1 MDDWQSAEDHVD
13 RAVDLYHRGR
23 WTEAEAE
30 FRKAISH
37 DPSRGD
43 WHFNLGLT
51 LEAAGRDGDA
61 LACFEMAAS
70 LLPSECEP
78 SLAAGCAAARLSRH
92 AEALAHFERASEIA
106 PDHEGAYA
114 RRIEMLGALGRHEEA
129 ETVYFLAQQAVEE
142 YPHCLKAMGES
153 LLERGNLDRAGWC
166 FREALRQDPSIGGV
180 RSRLALVLAAT
191 GRPNRA
197 LQMYLQDLRDDPGN
211 VATLLSYGS
220 LLADLKRH
228 PEAAEKFRRVLEL
241 EPANAEA
248 HWRLGEL
255 ALRAGRLEQAR
266 SEFELAI
273 QLEPDRPDANLHL
286 AEVRRRL
293 GHRPEA
299 RRHLAEQTRRLIAS
313 ERPSPASVLRT
324 AELVLDA
331 SEGRSTSDARRAI
344 DLLDHLREFVRRD
357 PEALRLLAYACF
369 SARDLDRGVSVSRR
383 LLRLD
388 SGSIAAM
395 HNLSLAALES
405 GRLRVAWMWWRK
417 AARIAPTDD
426 GLRRIRTQ
434 LVLATFA
441 ERLGTVRRAIGRTL
455 AASAGGF
462 RRIAARVRSLR

>member
-1 MDDWQSAEDHVD
+1 MDEWQSAEDHVD

-23 WTEAEAE
+23 WSEAEAE

-61 LACFEMAAS
+61 LTCYEMAAS
-70 LLPSECEP
+70 LLPSEYEP
-78 SLAAGCAAARLSRH
+78 SIAAGCAAARLARH
-92 AEALAHFERASEIA
+92 AEALAHFERANEIA
-106 PDHEGAYA
+106 PEHEGGYA
-114 RRIEMLGALGRHEEA
+114 RRIEMLSALGRHDEA
-129 ETVYFLAQQAVEE
+129 ETVYFLAQQALEE
-142 YPHCLKAMGES
+142 YPLCLKAMGES
-153 LLERGNLDRAGWC
+153 LLDRGNLDRAGWC

-180 RSRLALVLAAT
+180 RSRLASVLAAT

-255 ALRAGRLEQAR
+255 AVRAGRLETAR
-266 SEFELAI
+266 SEFELAL
-273 QLEPDRPDANLHL
+273 QLEPDRPDAHLHL

-299 RRHLAEQTRRLIAS
+299 RRHLAEQTRRLVAM
-313 ERPSPASVLRT
+313 ERPVPASVLRT
-324 AELVLDA
+324 AELVLES
-331 SEGRSTSDARRAI
+331 SEGRSTTDARRAI
-344 DLLDHLREFVRRD
+344 ELLDHLHEFVRGD
-357 PEALRLLAYACF
+357 PEALRLLAFACF
-369 SARDLDRGVSVSRR
+369 SAGDLDRGASVSRR

-388 SGSIAAM
+388 PGSIAAM
-395 HNLSLAALES
+395 HNLSLSALES
-405 GRLRVAWMWWRK
+405 GRLLVAWMWWRK
-417 AARIAPTDD
+417 GSRTAPTDE

-434 LVLATFA
+434 LVLATIV
-441 ERLGTVRRAIGRTL
+441 E
-455 AASAGGF
+455 
-462 RRIAARVRSLR
+462 RIAASRNTVGRLLAIARGEFRRLVAKVRGLR

>member
-1 MDDWQSAEDHVD
+1 MDEWQSAEDHVD

-23 WTEAEAE
+23 WSEAEAE

-43 WHFNLGLT
+43 WHFNIGLT
-51 LEAAGRDGDA
+51 LEAAGRDADA
-61 LACFEMAAS
+61 LSCYEMASS

-78 SLAAGCAAARLSRH
+78 SLAAGCAAARLGQH
-92 AEALAHFERASEIA
+92 AEALEHFERASTIE

-114 RRIEMLGALGRHEEA
+114 RRIEMLAAMWRHDEA
-129 ETVYFLAQQAVEE
+129 DTVYFLAQQSLEE

-153 LLERGNLDRAGWC
+153 LFERGNLDRAGWC

-180 RSRLALVLAAT
+180 RSRLAAVLAAT

-211 VATLLSYGS
+211 IATLLSYGS

-255 ALRAGRLEQAR
+255 ALRAGRLEQSR

-273 QLEPDRPDANLHL
+273 QLEPDRPDAHLHL

-299 RRHLAEQTRRLIAS
+299 RRHLAEQTRRLLAM
-313 ERPSPASVLRT
+313 ERPDSRSVLRT
-324 AELVLDA
+324 AELLLDA
-331 SEGRSTSDARRAI
+331 GEARAASDAKRAVE
-344 DLLDHLREFVRRD
+344 LLDHARQFVRHD

-369 SARDLDRGVSVSRR
+369 AAGDLDRGSSVSRR

-388 SGSIAAM
+388 PDSIAAM

-405 GRLRVAWMWWRK
+405 DRLRVAWMWWRK
-417 AARIAPTDD
+417 AVRIAPADD
-426 GLRRIRTQ
+426 GLRRIRTH
-434 LVLATFA
+434 LVLAAISRRFEQA
-441 ERLGTVRRAIGRTL
+441 RAIGAGCIRDAVQGIRRIDARL
-455 AASAGGF
+455 RSAG
-462 RRIAARVRSLR
+462 